1 MPVGDTAESEE
12 MQSSKIDEKEQ
23 GRGPVRK
30 ALLAALDFLSGAMA
44 KMIPILLVSGMF
56 KTAQT
61 LLGPTMLGLTS
72 EGDDLY
78 VLLGMVYD
86 AGFYFMPIYLGYS
99 CAQMMGGTPVLGS
112 LLGGIMMVPAF
123 AELAAN
129 GSSFSVYGI
138 PCTPVDYSRTVIPI
152 VLSASLLA
160 ALEVRLRKALPEV
173 LSSMFAPLLAMAIT
187 LPAALCVL
195 GPLGSWCGDALGAA
209 LFSLG
214 DEGGLVTVLGVGI
227 IAAGWEFLVIAGM
240 RSLLLALGLANM
252 LTVGTDSF
260 VLVGA
265 GVAIWAAYG
274 MALGGFLR
282 LRNTKEGGTALGY
295 FISGIVGG
303 VTEPAL
309 YGLGLRY
316 RRPLIGL
323 AIGGFLGGLWA
334 GATNVTA
341 YIMGS
346 SSFLSILGY
355 VGGGAL
361 NTVNAAISDLIAM
374 GVATAVT
381 YAMWREPQGEDGDG
395 QGDQARAQDALGDGA
410 AASPERTA

>member
-1 MPVGDTAESEE
+1 MSETG
-12 MQSSKIDEKEQ
+12 Q
-23 GRGPVRK
+23 PK
-30 ALLAALDFLSGAMA
+30 APSPATSITGSTRRLCKAALDYLSGAMV
-44 KMIPILLVSGMF
+44 KMIPVLLVCGMF

-61 LLGPTMLGLTS
+61 LIGPSMLGLVGET
-72 EGDDLY
+72 DDLY
-78 VLLGMVYD
+78 ALLGMAYD

-99 CAQMMGGTPVLGS
+99 CAEKLGGTPVLGS

-123 AELAAN
+123 AQLAGN
-129 GSSFSVYGI
+129 GDTFTVYGI
-138 PCTPVDYSRTVIPI
+138 PCTPVDYSRTVLPI
-152 VLSASLLA
+152 VMSAALLA
-160 ALEVRLRKALPEV
+160 VLEFRLRHVLPKV
-173 LSSMFAPLLAMAIT
+173 LAPMFAPLLAMAIT

-195 GPLGSWCGDALGAA
+195 GPLGSWCGNALGAA

-214 DEGGLVTVLGVGI
+214 DQGGLVTVLGVGI
-227 IAAGWEFLVIAGM
+227 IAASWEFLVIAGM

-252 LTVGTDSF
+252 LAVGTDSF

-265 GVAIWAAYG
+265 GVAIWAAFG

-282 LRNTKEGGTALGY
+282 LRGTTEGGEALGY
-295 FISGIVGG
+295 FVSGIVGG

-323 AIGGFLGGLWA
+323 AVGGFVGGVWA
-334 GATNVTA
+334 GATHVTA

-355 VGGGAL
+355 VGGGVL
-361 NTVNAAISDLIAM
+361 NTVNAGISDLLAM
-374 GVATAVT
+374 GIAAAVT
-381 YAMWREPQGEDGDG
+381 YATWRD
-395 QGDQARAQDALGDGA
+395 ASAQ
-410 AASPERTA
+410 SHR

>member
-1 MPVGDTAESEE
+1 MSETG
-12 MQSSKIDEKEQ
+12 Q
-23 GRGPVRK
+23 PK
-30 ALLAALDFLSGAMA
+30 APSPATSITGSTRRLCKAALDYLSGAMV
-44 KMIPILLVSGMF
+44 KMIPVLLVCGMF

-61 LLGPTMLGLTS
+61 LIGPSMLGLVGET
-72 EGDDLY
+72 DDLY
-78 VLLGMVYD
+78 ALLGMAYD

-99 CAQMMGGTPVLGS
+99 CAEKLGGTPVLGS

-123 AELAAN
+123 AQLAGN
-129 GSSFSVYGI
+129 GDAFTVYGI
-138 PCTPVDYSRTVIPI
+138 PCTPVDYSRTVLPI
-152 VLSASLLA
+152 VMSAALLA
-160 ALEVRLRKALPEV
+160 VLEFRLRHVLPKV
-173 LSSMFAPLLAMAIT
+173 LAPMFAPLLAMAIT

-195 GPLGSWCGDALGAA
+195 GPLGSWCGNALGAA

-214 DEGGLVTVLGVGI
+214 DQGGLVTVLGVGI
-227 IAAGWEFLVIAGM
+227 IAASWEFLVIAGM

-252 LTVGTDSF
+252 LAVGTDSF

-265 GVAIWAAYG
+265 GVAIWAAFG

-282 LRNTKEGGTALGY
+282 LRGTTEGGEALGY
-295 FISGIVGG
+295 FVSGIVGG

-323 AIGGFLGGLWA
+323 AVGGFVGGVWA
-334 GATNVTA
+334 GATHVTA

-355 VGGGAL
+355 VGGGVL
-361 NTVNAAISDLIAM
+361 NTVNAGISDLLAM
-374 GVATAVT
+374 GIAAAVT
-381 YAMWREPQGEDGDG
+381 YATWRD
-395 QGDQARAQDALGDGA
+395 ASAQ
-410 AASPERTA
+410 SHR

>member
-1 MPVGDTAESEE
+1 MSKAE
-12 MQSSKIDEKEQ
+12 QTDSKPSNSPRAEGQ
-23 GRGPVRK
+23 PQRGPVRRACK
-30 ALLAALDFLSGAMA
+30 TALDYLSGSMV
-44 KMIPILLVSGMF
+44 KMIPILLVCGMF
-56 KTAQT
+56 KTMQT
-61 LLGPTMLGLTS
+61 LIGPSMLGLTAKD
-72 EGDDLY
+72 DDLY

-123 AELAAN
+123 AQLAAD
-129 GSSFSVYGI
+129 GASFSVYGI
-138 PCTPVDYSRTVIPI
+138 PCTPVDYSNTVIPI
-152 VLSASLLA
+152 VMSAALLA
-160 ALEVRLRKALPEV
+160 ALEVRLRTALPDV

-195 GPLGSWCGDALGAA
+195 GPLGSWCGDALGEA

-214 DEGGLVTVLGVGI
+214 DKGGLVTVLGVGI

-252 LTVGTDSF
+252 LAVGTDSF

-265 GVAIWAAYG
+265 GVAIWAAFG

-282 LRNTKEGGTALGY
+282 LRGSKEGGEALGY
-295 FISGIVGG
+295 FVSGIVGG

-323 AIGGFLGGLWA
+323 AIGGFAGGVWA
-334 GATNVTA
+334 GATHVTA

-361 NTVNAAISDLIAM
+361 NTLNAAISDLLAM
-374 GVATAVT
+374 GVAAAVT
-381 YAMWREPQGEDGDG
+381 YFMWRDDGTVGETNEQAVTNEEPTPQP
-395 QGDQARAQDALGDGA
+395 
-410 AASPERTA
+410 AS